1 MDTMILSLGKEGF
14 PYNYNLNMKKLN
26 RSNYPS
32 KKLPTKV
39 LQFGD
44 GNFLRAFI
52 DWMFHELNTSLNFNA
67 GITVVKARPGKGKLE
82 ILNNQ
87 DGLFT
92 LLLNGIKNGS
102 LKNERQIIDVIQ
114 KGIHPYEN
122 FNEYFKEASN
132 PELEFLVSNTTEA
145 GIVFN
150 PDDKLTD
157 EPQSSFPGKV
167 TALLYERF
175 KIFKGDPSKGLIFF
189 PCELIDN
196 NGTRLQEIVLK
207 YAEIW
212 QLENDF
218 IDWIQQHNVFCNT
231 LVDRIVSGH
240 PKESI
245 ETLQEELG
253 YADPLLV
260 VGEQYHLLVIEGP
273 QIVQEK
279 FPAAEIG
286 LNVIFTDDLK
296 KYKTIKVRI
305 LNGAHT
311 SLVPVAYLY
320 GIDKVRESIE
330 DKVVG
335 TFLQKAISEEICS
348 SLDFSKEE
356 LQRYSNDVLDRFRNP
371 SIEHELMSISL
382 NSISKYKARILPS
395 VLDYIKKKNEIPSRL
410 IFSLAAL
417 IVFYRGE
424 RNGEAIELK
433 DDAEVLDFFATL
445 WGKTSNSIEISNL
458 VLSNIDFWE
467 RDLTEIKGLENELAL
482 HLNEIITL
490 GMQTALK
497 KITEQ

>member
-1 MDTMILSLGKEGF
+1 MILSLGKEGF
-14 PYNYNLNMKKLN
+14 PYNYNLNMKTLN

-32 KKLPTKV
+32 EKLPTKI

-52 DWMFHELNTSLNFNA
+52 DWMFQELNTSLNFNA
-67 GITVVKARPGKGKLE
+67 GITVVKARPGKGKLD

-122 FNEYFKEASN
+122 FDEYFKEATN
-132 PELEFLVSNTTEA
+132 PALQFLVSNTTEA

-150 PDDKLTD
+150 SNDKLTD

-167 TALLYERF
+167 TAFLYERF

-196 NGTRLQEIVLK
+196 NGTKLREIVLK

-212 QLENDF
+212 RLENDF
-218 IDWIQQHNVFCNT
+218 INWVQEHNVFCNT

-240 PKESI
+240 PKDSI
-245 ETLQEELG
+245 SKIQDELG
-253 YADPLLV
+253 YEDPLLV
-260 VGEQYHLLVIEGP
+260 VGEQYHLFVIEAP

-279 FPAAEIG
+279 FPANKIG

-311 SLVPVAYLY
+311 SLVPVSYLY
-320 GIDKVRESIE
+320 GIDKVRESVENKI
-330 DKVVG
+330 VG
-335 TFLQKAISEEICS
+335 EFLQKVISEEICL
-348 SLDFSKEE
+348 SLDFSTKELE
-356 LQRYSNDVLDRFRNP
+356 QYSKDVLDRFRNP
-371 SIEHELMSISL
+371 SLEHELMSISL
-382 NSISKYKARILPS
+382 NSVSKYKARLLPS
-395 VLDYIKKKNEIPSRL
+395 VLDYIKKKNELPSKL
-410 IFSLAAL
+410 LFSLAAL
-417 IVFYRGE
+417 IAFYKGD
-424 RNGEAIELK
+424 RNGEVIALK
-433 DDAEVLDFFATL
+433 DDQSVLDFFAKQWST
-445 WGKTSNSIEISNL
+445 GSTSSIAKAT
-458 VLSNIDFWE
+458 LSNTEFWGI
-467 RDLTEIKGLENELAL
+467 DLTQINGLEKEVSL
-482 HLNEIITL
+482 HLDSILNNGMKSALETL
-490 GMQTALK
+490 
-497 KITEQ
+497 INYDH